1 MDQILPDAVRKFTL
15 FSHSI
20 PDRDLEA
27 PWSWGDYDEGI
38 RFAFFRTY
46 EQLREMAAR
55 LATQRA
61 REIGAPSEA
70 QQILAQFNAAYWDLE
85 GALIGVNND
94 MAQIQPAPGEWTV
107 FETIGHIVDA
117 DLGFLA
123 INQYGLSQV
132 RAGKEQP
139 DEISDDEFRKLKS
152 SQPLQAALEQQSLLS
167 LMDFYQ
173 GQKQRIIDAFSDVN
187 DRELDARIWF
197 WENEP
202 MSLRFRLH
210 RFDSHLR
217 QHTIQVQKTLISLRS
232 EKTEA
237 HRLLGLIYAALAELE
252 GTLIG
257 AADLGTAELA
267 GLATAIKQ
275 RADEIVNIL
284 AGQNHER
291 L

>member
-1 MDQILPDAVRKFTL
+1 MDQVLSNAVRKFTL

-27 PWSWGDYDEGI
+27 PWTWGDYDEGI

-61 REIGAPSEA
+61 RDVGGPSEA

-85 GALIGVNND
+85 GILIGVNND

-123 INQYGLSQV
+123 VNQYGLSQV

-139 DEISDDEFRKLKS
+139 DEISDDEFKKLKS
-152 SQPLQAALEQQSLLS
+152 GQPLQSVLEQQSLVS

-173 GQKQRIIDAFSDVN
+173 GQKQRIIDAFSNVTG
-187 DRELDARIWF
+187 RELDARIWF

-217 QHTIQVQKTLISLRS
+217 QHTIQVQKTLVALDS

-237 HRLLGLIYAALAELE
+237 HRLLSLIYAALAELE
-252 GTLIG
+252 GNLIG
-257 AADLGTAELA
+257 AGNLGTADLA
-267 GLATAIKQ
+267 DLANAIEQ
-275 RADEIVNIL
+275 RADEIVNTL
-284 AGQNHER
+284 AGQKP
-291 L
+291 